1 MTRDQKERYVL
12 DLYQQ
17 GNTIRQ
23 IAQLA
28 HMSFGDI
35 GTITKKHKKEME
47 RENEPP
53 KERTYNRPKSKVTQA
68 IKLFSEGKTL
78 VDVAIALDLP
88 PDKVQ
93 EMHRQFLQLNNMDKL
108 VRVFDEMQDYLPS
121 LLEFFRLVVNRGLNP
136 NDVINAVRIIITGRL
151 EYLQGEAE

>member
-12 DLYQQ
+12 VLYEQ
-17 GNTIRQ
+17 GKNIRQ

-35 GTITKKHKKEME
+35 GAIIKKHKKEVE
-47 RENEPP
+47 QVNEPP
-53 KERTYNRPKSKVTQA
+53 KERTYNRPKSKATQA
-68 IKLFSEGKTL
+68 IKLFSEGKSL

-93 EMHRQFLQLNNMDKL
+93 GMYRQFLQLNNMDKL
-108 VRVFDEMQDYLPS
+108 VRV
-121 LLEFFRLVVNRGLNP
+121 
-136 NDVINAVRIIITGRL
+136 
-151 EYLQGEAE
+151 